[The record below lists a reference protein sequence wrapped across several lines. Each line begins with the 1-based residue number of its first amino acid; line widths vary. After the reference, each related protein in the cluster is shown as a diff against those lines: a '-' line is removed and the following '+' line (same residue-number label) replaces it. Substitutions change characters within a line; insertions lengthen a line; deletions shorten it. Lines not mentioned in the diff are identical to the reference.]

1 MSLFKVCTAQAM
13 ALKTTLDA
21 IVNCHVTEA
30 NLVLNSQTGITIT
43 EVDPSHA
50 MVIRLL
56 LEKTSFQIFEMA
68 DEEYVVGVSMKELA
82 RLVKNA
88 TNKDT
93 ITFTME
99 REKPEI
105 LKIIV
110 YNDFSKSCITHH
122 LKTLLLPYDKITI
135 PYREADRVINL
146 PSGDFARYV
155 KDFSSQKFIELE
167 VTNDHVFYIRVRT
180 DLCTSQAEVRA
191 KTNQRGERVGNGSTC
206 IGIGRK
212 GQLEVCQRFATKFL
226 MSIAKGANLDDQVTI
241 YLSNNEAAMV
251 RYNISIIGSLV
262 YVLAPEEDDE
272 MHDEGTQK

>member
-1 MSLFKVCTAQAM
+1 MSLFRVCTAQAM

-21 IVNCHVTEA
+21 IVNCHVSEA
-30 NLVLNSQTGITIT
+30 NLVINRQSGITIT

-56 LEKTSFQIFEMA
+56 LEKTSFQIFEVS
-68 DEEYVVGVSMKELA
+68 DTEFVVGVSIKELA

-93 ITFTME
+93 ITFTMDRTE
-99 REKPEI
+99 PEI
-105 LKIIV
+105 LRIVV
-110 YNDFSKSCITHH
+110 YNDFNKSCVTHH
-122 LKTLLLPYDKITI
+122 LKTLLLPYDKISI
-135 PYREADRVINL
+135 PHREADRVINL
-146 PSGDFARYV
+146 PSADFARYI
-155 KDFSSQKFIELE
+155 KDFASQRLVELE
-167 VTNDHVFYIRVRT
+167 VKDHVFYIRVRT
-180 DLCTSQAEVRA
+180 DLCMSQAEVRA

-212 GQLEVCQRFATKFL
+212 GQLDVCQKFATKFL

-241 YLSNNEAAMV
+241 YLSNGEAAMV

-262 YVLAPEEDDE
+262 YVLAPEEDE
-272 MHDEGTQK
+272 MHDEGPQK